1 MGLVDRVPAP
11 ALRWAGRQQFRPVI
25 GPLVKL
31 LGARLLHKPRTV
43 AHGQAAGL
51 LIDPAGA
58 AAGYA
63 LGTSEPLIQDLFA
76 AHVPPGGVVWDVGA
90 NIGFYSLIAARLVG
104 EGGKVIAFEPLPD
117 NQRAVLRNVE
127 LNGLGNV
134 ELVALALSDSEGE
147 AELEIHD
154 SPTWAKLDTS
164 GDTAF
169 KRDTAAS
176 GSVRVEVSTL
186 DAQLAR
192 LPAPQL
198 VKMDI
203 EGAEVAALRGASKL
217 LGECRPALICELHGT
232 NAAVVELL
240 RAHDY
245 EVRAVESPEVAP
257 EHAAW
262 HVHVLATP
270 RDAAAGAGGAG
281 AS

>member
-1 MGLVDRVPAP
+1 MGLVDRLPAP

-25 GPLVKL
+25 GPVVKL
-31 LGARLLHKPRTV
+31 LGGRLLHKPRTV

-76 AHVPPGGVVWDVGA
+76 EHVPAGGVVWDVGA
-90 NIGFYSLIAARLVG
+90 NIGFYTLIASRLVG
-104 EGGKVIAFEPLPD
+104 ELGRVVAFEPLPD
-117 NQRAVLRNVE
+117 NQRAIQRNVE
-127 LNGLGNV
+127 LNLIGNV
-134 ELVALALSDSEGE
+134 DLVAVALSDEEGE

-164 GDTAF
+164 GDTSF
-169 KRDTAAS
+169 KRDAAAS
-176 GSVRVEVSTL
+176 GSVRVKVTTL

-192 LPAPQL
+192 LPPPGL

-217 LGECRPALICELHGT
+217 LGECRPTLICELHGT
-232 NAAVVELL
+232 NVALVELL

-245 EVRAVESPEVAP
+245 DVRAIESPEVAP

-270 RDAAAGAGGAG
+270 R
-281 AS
+281 S

>member
-25 GPLVKL
+25 GPVVKA
-31 LGARLLHKPRTV
+31 LGGRLLHKPRTV

-63 LGTSEPLIQDLFA
+63 LGTSEPLIQDVFA
-76 AHVPPGGVVWDVGA
+76 EHVPSGGVVWDVGA
-90 NIGFYSLIAARLVG
+90 NIGFYSLIAARIVG
-104 EGGKVIAFEPLPD
+104 ERGKVIAFEPLPD
-117 NQRAVLRNVE
+117 NQQAILRNVE
-127 LNGLGNV
+127 LNGIGNV
-134 ELVALALSDSEGE
+134 ALVPVALSEEEGE
-147 AELEIHD
+147 ADLEIHD

-164 GDTAF
+164 GDTSF
-169 KRDTAAS
+169 KRDAAAS
-176 GSVRVEVSTL
+176 GTVRVKLTTL
-186 DAQLAR
+186 DVQLAT
-192 LPAPQL
+192 LPPPQL

-203 EGAEVAALRGASKL
+203 EGAEVAALRGARKL
-217 LGECRPALICELHGT
+217 LGECRPTLICELHGT

-245 EVRAVESPEVAP
+245 DVIAVESPEVAP

-270 RDAAAGAGGAG
+270 REA
-281 AS
+281 